1 MLRQLPLLAQYLE
14 ESLRQ
19 DELRRIEEA
28 EKAKLRYWGSG
39 CVAAVRFLNLIW
51 KYNELHGTPKM
62 AILNPKI
69 IFLGFHYKIRGC
81 WEGALDLSAI
91 SQAEREQQ
99 AAREEAKRQEEE
111 AAKAPDCS
119 VSDKRPLKKK
129 AEWIGK

>member
-69 IFLGFHYKIRGC
+69 IFLGFLNSRLLGGCFGPLSYLPGRAGTASSEGRGQTAR
-81 WEGALDLSAI
+81 GRG
-91 SQAEREQQ
+91 SQGTGLFGVRQTAAE
-99 AAREEAKRQEEE
+99 
-111 AAKAPDCS
+111 
-119 VSDKRPLKKK
+119 KKPN
-129 AEWIGK
+129 G